1 MTELDLEIPGL
12 ASSLIAEYGKEIGYT
27 QRNPGEYDPA
37 TSMAAP
43 VDNPQNIKAIVEPFK
58 SGQTFGGALI
68 ETGDLKL
75 TAARESFD
83 QFEDGPSS
91 GDIAYINNSP
101 FNVINVLPT
110 YSGELIAIYE
120 FHIRAG

>member
-12 ASSLIAEYGKEIGYT
+12 ASSLIAEYGKQIGYT
-27 QRNPGEYDPA
+27 QRNPGEYDTI

-43 VDNPQNIKAIVEPFK
+43 VDNPQQIMAIVDPFK
-58 SGQTFGGALI
+58 VGQTFGGGLI
-68 ETGDLKL
+68 EAGDLKI

-83 QFEDGPSS
+83 QFDEKPSS
-91 GDIAYINNSP
+91 GDLTFIDDLP

-120 FHIRAG
+120 FHVRAG